1 MASLT
6 IEMIDGPRK
15 GDSITLN
22 NTWEY
27 PETHL
32 CPWKDEDGKIH
43 ILTYKAHRI
52 PGNPLKK
59 GAPKIVYRYAETT

>member
-15 GDSITLN
+15 GDSITIR

-27 PETHL
+27 PEVHL
-32 CPWKDEDGKIH
+32 APYKDDNGDMKIAEYRAER
-43 ILTYKAHRI
+43 L
-52 PGNPLKK
+52 PGNVLKK
-59 GAPKIVYRYAETT
+59 EGSKIVYRYTEST